1 MKTKLLI
8 CTTIIA
14 IAMHTNS
21 FAQDD
26 GDNQSLIF
34 PAENIASAE
43 YNTGEVQLSL
53 LKESGNTMITHFR
66 FSPESRNF
74 WHYHPNAEQTLLV
87 LEGEDFYQ
95 EDGKEKRTIKKGD
108 VIVTPA
114 NVRHWNGATFFA
126 TEIKNENIMKQVR
139 LNNGVMM
146 PAIGFGVFQIP
157 ECDTEQIVLDAIET
171 GYRMID
177 TAAAY
182 KNERAVGDALRH
194 CCVKRENFFITT
206 KLWVQDYEYDEALR
220 AFDRSMKLLGLDYL
234 DLYLLHKPFGNY
246 YAAWRAVE
254 RLYREG
260 RIRAIGVTSFSD
272 VQLADLMLHNEIRP
286 VLNQIETNPFQQ
298 QTISN
303 AFLSCEG
310 IQHEAWAP
318 FSEGLGD
325 IFNNPI
331 LKSIAKCHGK
341 SVGQVILRWLNQR
354 NIVVIPKT
362 VRKERMAENLD
373 IFDFIL
379 TDNDMKAI
387 ASLDRGDSLILN
399 PSDIKTVR
407 HISSLKI
414 HK

>member
-1 MKTKLLI
+1 
-8 CTTIIA
+8 
-14 IAMHTNS
+14 
-21 FAQDD
+21 
-26 GDNQSLIF
+26 
-34 PAENIASAE
+34 
-43 YNTGEVQLSL
+43 
-53 LKESGNTMITHFR
+53 
-66 FSPESRNF
+66 
-74 WHYHPNAEQTLLV
+74 
-87 LEGEDFYQ
+87 
-95 EDGKEKRTIKKGD
+95 
-108 VIVTPA
+108 
-114 NVRHWNGATFFA
+114 
-126 TEIKNENIMKQVR
+126 MKQVR

-331 LKSIAKCHGK
+331 LTSIAKCHGK